1 MDLAVHKLEDGK
13 MHMNLVL
20 GAVSAI
26 SLGVSSLAAATPV
39 VRSAGGDATPAS
51 ITGARDQF
59 RTDLGGGTVAGP
71 NGSFGDLRREINW
84 DGVPDNRSAPN
95 NLPPNFFNSN
105 SPRGAEFS
113 TPGSG
118 VQVSANSGLIPPVD
132 VEFGNIDPSYSS
144 TFGVFSAQRLFT
156 GIGSNVV
163 DVSFF
168 LPGTSTPALVS
179 GFGSVFTDVD
189 LASSTKI
196 EFFDASHASL
206 GVYNV
211 PVGTVGSESLSFLGV
226 SFTEG
231 PIISHVRIT
240 SGNAALGAGVIDGA
254 PLGPDNVTDVVV
266 MDDFIYAAPVPEP
279 ETYAML
285 LAGLGLIGAMSR
297 RRKASMG

>member
-1 MDLAVHKLEDGK
+1 
-13 MHMNLVL
+13 MHIKLVL

-84 DGVPDNRSAPN
+84 DGVPDGFSAPN

-118 VQVSANSGLIPPVD
+118 VQVSANNGVPP

-156 GIGSNVV
+156 AVDSNLV

-189 LASSTKI
+189 LTSSTKI
-196 EFFDASHASL
+196 EFFDASNASL

-211 PVGTVGSESLSFLGV
+211 PAGTVGSESLSFLGV

-231 PIISHVRIT
+231 PVISHVQIT
-240 SGNAALGAGVIDGA
+240 SGNAALGAGVIDGT
-254 PLGPDNVTDVVV
+254 PLGPYNVTDVVV
-266 MDDFIYAAPVPEP
+266 MDDFLYAAPVPEP

-297 RRKASMG
+297 RRKASMS

>member
-1 MDLAVHKLEDGK
+1 
-13 MHMNLVL
+13 MHIKLVL

-59 RTDLGGGTVAGP
+59 RTDLGGGTVAGS

-84 DGVPDNRSAPN
+84 DGVPDGFSAPN

-118 VQVSANSGLIPPVD
+118 VQVSANNGVPP

-156 GIGSNVV
+156 AVDSNVV

-189 LASSTKI
+189 LTSSTKI
-196 EFFDASHASL
+196 EFFDASNASL

-211 PVGTVGSESLSFLGV
+211 PAGTVGSESLSFLGV

-231 PIISHVRIT
+231 PVISHVQIT
-240 SGNAALGAGVIDGA
+240 SGNAALGAGVIDGT
-254 PLGPDNVTDVVV
+254 PLGPYNVTDVVV
-266 MDDFIYAAPVPEP
+266 MDDFLYAAPVPEP

-297 RRKASMG
+297 RRKASMS

>member
-1 MDLAVHKLEDGK
+1 
-13 MHMNLVL
+13 MHMNLIL

-26 SLGVSSLAAATPV
+26 SLGLSSFAAATPV

-59 RTDLGGGTVAGP
+59 RADLGGGTVAGP
-71 NGSFGDLRREINW
+71 NGLFGDVRREINW
-84 DGVPDNRSAPN
+84 DGTPNNFSAPN

-118 VQVSANSGLIPPVD
+118 VQVSANSGVAP
-132 VEFGNIDPSYSS
+132 VEFDNINPSYSS
-144 TFGVFSAQRLFT
+144 TFGVFSSQRLFT
-156 GIGSNVV
+156 AVGSNIV

-189 LASSTKI
+189 LTSSTKM
-196 EFFDASHASL
+196 EFFDASNASL
-206 GVYNV
+206 GVFAV

-240 SGNAALGAGVIDGA
+240 SGNTALGGGIIDGT
-254 PLGPDNVTDVVV
+254 PLGLDNAVDLVV
-266 MDDFIYAAPVPEP
+266 MDDFLYAAPVPEP

-285 LAGLGLIGAMSR
+285 LAGLGLIGAMGR
-297 RRKASMG
+297 RRKTLKSHR

>member
-1 MDLAVHKLEDGK
+1 
-13 MHMNLVL
+13 MHIKLVL
-20 GAVSAI
+20 GAVSAV

-51 ITGARDQF
+51 ITAARDQF
-59 RTDLGGGTVAGP
+59 RTDLGGGTVAGA

-118 VQVSANSGLIPPVD
+118 VQVSANNGVAP

-144 TFGVFSAQRLFT
+144 TFGVFSAQKLFT
-156 GIGSNVV
+156 GVGSNVV

-189 LASSTKI
+189 LTTSTKI
-196 EFFDASHASL
+196 EFFDASNASL
-206 GVYNV
+206 GVYDV
-211 PVGTVGSESLSFLGV
+211 PAGTVGSESLSFLGV

-231 PIISHVRIT
+231 PVISHVRIT
-240 SGNAALGAGVIDGA
+240 SGNAALGAGVIDGT
-254 PLGPDNVTDVVV
+254 PLGPDNVTDVVA
-266 MDDFIYAAPVPEP
+266 MDDFLYAAPVPEP

-297 RRKASMG
+297 RRKASMS

>member
-1 MDLAVHKLEDGK
+1 
-13 MHMNLVL
+13 MHIKLVL

-84 DGVPDNRSAPN
+84 DGVPDGFSAPN

-118 VQVSANSGLIPPVD
+118 VQVSANNGAPP

-156 GIGSNVV
+156 AVDSNVV

-189 LASSTKI
+189 LTSSTKI
-196 EFFDASHASL
+196 EFFDASNASL

-211 PVGTVGSESLSFLGV
+211 PAGTVGSESLSFLGV

-231 PIISHVRIT
+231 PVISHVQIT

-254 PLGPDNVTDVVV
+254 PLGPYNVTDVVV
-266 MDDFIYAAPVPEP
+266 MDDFLYAAPVPEP

-297 RRKASMG
+297 RRKATMS